1 MYYFCKILFGYKI
14 KLLLLLSF
22 VVYVLG
28 FKTHLCVL
36 FHQLG
41 EVVEQTVLWFQ
52 KIKLVISLQIIEKSY
67 KKNETN

>member
-1 MYYFCKILFGYKI
+1 MYYFCKILSGYKI

-22 VVYVLG
+22 VVDVLR

-41 EVVEQTVLWFQ
+41 EVIEQTVLWFQ